1 MAAPGLDVPHFIQVG
16 DVPVFS
22 GAGNGDLIC
31 QCGSWCLIKGYDPR
45 NYLGIR
51 IKCFRCGA
59 VIATPGLP
67 AGEILPRDAIAIE
80 PREAPVVTTSLAP
93 PGAVLADQA
102 AVTTEYAL
110 TRPRNPP
117 TDRLTLSLEVLEGT
131 AAEYDRLTGGGLA
144 EHSAATPPA
153 MEPKQGDYPFAWSLL
168 RLRQQLNQPGWTWL
182 QHNDDAMAAMYV
194 AAMRHL
200 LDCWGQH
207 PLLNRLVA
215 PLSAP
220 GQFMRTVAGLATA
233 KLLFDAGNRVG
244 FTLPATDV
252 QLHFSTSA
260 GEALSLAFRAPAAL
274 QWPERE
280 RSRPQLLRTAVS
292 EALASAHGQVNI
304 RNPGIMVLLASI
316 LLPGFEQA
324 LVDSVHAVFR
334 AVGRKHRGVAA
345 IAIVVP
351 KIFTVERR
359 DQMGFAYAFYPLR
372 NPHFSGENPIR
383 LGTQE
388 DFDPRQAG

>member
-1 MAAPGLDVPHFIQVG
+1 M
-16 DVPVFS
+16 FS

-31 QCGSWCLIKGYDPR
+31 QCGGSCLIKGFDPR
-45 NYLGIR
+45 NFLGIR
-51 IKCFRCGA
+51 IKCFRCGT
-59 VIATPGLP
+59 VSTTPGL
-67 AGEILPRDAIAIE
+67 AVGEILPHDAVAIA
-80 PREAPVVTTSLAP
+80 PREAPAVTTSPVP

-102 AVTTEYAL
+102 AVTSEYAL

-117 TDRLTLSLEVLEGT
+117 TDRLTLSLAVLEAT
-131 AAEYDRLTGGGLA
+131 AAEYDRLTGGRLA
-144 EHSAATPPA
+144 QHCAATPPA

-168 RLRQQLNQPGWTWL
+168 RLREQLNQSGWSWL
-182 QHNDDAMAAMYV
+182 QHNDDAIAAMYV

-207 PLLNRLVA
+207 PLLDRLVA

-244 FTLPATDV
+244 FTLPAPDV

-260 GEALSLAFRAPAAL
+260 GEALSLALRAPDTL

-280 RSRPQLLRTAVS
+280 RSRPQLLRAVVS
-292 EALASAHGQVNI
+292 DALASAHGQVNV
-304 RNPGIMVLLASI
+304 RNPGIVVLLASI

-351 KIFTVERR
+351 KVFTVERR

-372 NPHFSGENPIR
+372 NPHFAGENPIR

-388 DFDPRQAG
+388 DFDPRQGGLKA